1 MLYIHFDLLPVPA
14 AVAAPFHRVLL
25 AQIFR
30 PDLLLAQLRLSCSQL
45 LGVSPEAATQ
55 PTVQQL
61 LEQSSCER
69 PILMISQPELDP
81 ATELRGVALKKWGAQ
96 KYQELAIGR
105 GSEQRALQAM
115 RQAASLGQW
124 LCVKNVH
131 LVPEW
136 LAQMERELAEMP
148 KSQEFRLWLLCES
161 TRGFSEAAVY
171 KCLKV
176 RYEQPRG
183 LKQQVQRMLQN
194 YAGLEP
200 ELASKQPAKCLKMR
214 LVLFLLQAVLQQ
226 RRQYI
231 PQGWSKYYEFG
242 EADLKAALGVL
253 GWLDAQLASGRCD
266 WLLLQRLSEAL
277 AYGGRMNNARDVEI
291 LRSYLAQFLCA
302 DVLSNRWIPLGLGNS
317 LPTSAQLQ
325 DYYAALEKLPEVDEP
340 RMYGLASQAQQQR
353 EIEQARMVIR
363 DLRAVHY
370 GGGAGVTAA
379 GAGGGGGAVATN
391 ARQRLEQQIKPLLSL
406 WRKLAASCNI
416 TQVAKEAAAM
426 PATTATTGPW
436 ALFVLAELQLGA
448 QLYRAVHQLLSQ
460 LHAWLKETTNSP
472 TNVDASAL
480 QALAEQQVG
489 RGGERR
495 RTAETNTRL
504 FYRCPAAG
512 RNYGPVRAATM
523 LWIIYVHLW
532 CGLRPPSSATRSKCS
547 WNSHRN

>member
-1 MLYIHFDLLPVPA
+1 MLPA
-14 AVAAPFHRVLL
+14 AVAAPFQRVLL

-30 PDLLLAQLRLSCSQL
+30 PDLLLAQLRLATSHL
-45 LGVSPEAATQ
+45 LGVSPEASTQ

-105 GSEQRALQAM
+105 GSEQRALLAM
-115 RQAASLGQW
+115 RQAASQGQW

-136 LAQMERELAEMP
+136 LAQMERELAEMT
-148 KSQEFRLWLLCES
+148 KSPEFRLWLLCES
-161 TRGFSEAAVY
+161 TRGFSDAAVY

-266 WLLLQRLSEAL
+266 WAFLQRLSEAL
-277 AYGGRMNNARDVEI
+277 AYGGRMNNERDVEI

-302 DVLSNRWIPLGLGNS
+302 DVLSNRWIPLGLGS
-317 LPTSAQLQ
+317 SIPTSGQLQ

-353 EIEQARMVIR
+353 EIEQARSVIR

-370 GGGAGVTAA
+370 GGGGE
-379 GAGGGGGAVATN
+379 VATPN
-391 ARQRLEQQIKPLLSL
+391 ARQRLEHQIKPLLNL
-406 WRKLAASCNI
+406 WRKLATACNI
-416 TQVAKEAAAM
+416 TQVAKEATPTAA
-426 PATTATTGPW
+426 ATGPW
-436 ALFVLAELQLGA
+436 TLFVLAELQLGA

-460 LHAWLKETTNSP
+460 LHAWLKETANNTMD
-472 TNVDASAL
+472 VDANAL

-489 RGGERR
+489 TSSGRESN
-495 RTAETNTRL
+495 NT
-504 FYRCPAAG
+504 
-512 RNYGPVRAATM
+512 
-523 LWIIYVHLW
+523 IY
-532 CGLRPPSSATRSKCS
+532 
-547 WNSHRN
+547 

>member
-1 MLYIHFDLLPVPA
+1 MHLLPVPA

-30 PDLLLAQLRLSCSQL
+30 PDLLLAQLRLSSSQL

-55 PTVQQL
+55 PTVPQL

-115 RQAASLGQW
+115 RQAAAQGQW

-379 GAGGGGGAVATN
+379 GGAVATN

-406 WRKLAASCNI
+406 WRKLAGSCNI
-416 TQVAKEAAAM
+416 TQVAKEATAM
-426 PATTATTGPW
+426 PATTATTTGPW

-489 RGGERR
+489 RGGRSGR
-495 RTAETNTRL
+495 RTEETNMLFTGAQQLAETMARPEQQQRRGLSTCTHGACSGRRAAL
-504 FYRCPAAG
+504 QGASAAG
-512 RNYGPVRAATM
+512 ICRGTESQAC
-523 LWIIYVHLW
+523 LQL
-532 CGLRPPSSATRSKCS
+532 
-547 WNSHRN
+547 

>member
-1 MLYIHFDLLPVPA
+1 MKFIQLPIYVFSLLHIHLLLLPA
-14 AVAAPFHRVLL
+14 AVAVPFHRVLL

-30 PDLLLAQLRLSCSQL
+30 PDLLLAQLRLASSQL

-55 PTVQQL
+55 PTVLQL

-69 PILMISQPELDP
+69 PILMVSQPELDP

-115 RQAASLGQW
+115 RQAASQGQW

-136 LAQMERELAEMP
+136 LAQMEHELSEMP
-148 KSQEFRLWLLCES
+148 KSPEFRLWLLCES

-200 ELASKQPAKCLKMR
+200 EVASKQPAKCLKMR

-266 WLLLQRLSEAL
+266 WMLLQRLSEAL

-317 LPTSAQLQ
+317 LPTSGQLQ

-353 EIEQARMVIR
+353 EIEQARTVIR

-370 GGGAGVTAA
+370 GGRGSAA
-379 GAGGGGGAVATN
+379 GEVATPN
-391 ARQRLEQQIKPLLSL
+391 ARQRLEHQIKPLLSL
-406 WRKLAASCNI
+406 WRKLAVACNI
-416 TQVAKEAAAM
+416 TQVAKEAT
-426 PATTATTGPW
+426 TTAAATGPW
-436 ALFVLAELQLGA
+436 TLFVLAELQLGA

-472 TNVDASAL
+472 MDVDANAL

-489 RGGERR
+489 RSSDRERG
-495 RTAETNTRL
+495 
-504 FYRCPAAG
+504 AG
-512 RNYGPVRAATM
+512 QD
-523 LWIIYVHLW
+523 
-532 CGLRPPSSATRSKCS
+532 
-547 WNSHRN
+547 